1 MRNKK
6 VVNTQVLS
14 RFIVIAIT
22 LFVSLSINAK
32 QTENFRNLRYCEVV
46 VGHGFKASVYNS
58 VGLNSCPENLWKNL
72 NEKKL
77 KKQTNASFIYLNGPR
92 YFTFDKVVNTSFYD
106 QNIKTFGGI
115 QMRVGGIVKIT
126 LKDIIRGFRPYKK
139 HHVAR
144 KSTWV
149 YSAGKPIYELISPT
163 KQVYVMQSFSTEVVK
178 LNEESLPKLGSM
190 IKLPKGWKFKT
201 GVLDKEA
208 KLVTMN
214 NKAVVVQDSLKN
226 TYQLAS
232 HDFLG

>member
-77 KKQTNASFIYLNGPR
+77 KKQTNASFI
-92 YFTFDKVVNTSFYD
+92 
-106 QNIKTFGGI
+106 
-115 QMRVGGIVKIT
+115 
-126 LKDIIRGFRPYKK
+126 YKK